1 MFQLLDDFPIWA
13 KLIADVVSVEDDQL
27 VSNQFPVWVMVITQT
42 KMRRCRGLDFRRVV
56 IGAAA

>member
-27 VSNQFPVWVMVITQT
+27 VSNQFPVRVMVITQT